1 MYSKDEV
8 MLNCIDFS
16 SDILFY
22 VWICGQE
29 MFGLFAGNYQ
39 KALEKYKV
47 IHRKFPE
54 NVECKLFH

>member
-1 MYSKDEV
+1 
-8 MLNCIDFS
+8 MLNCVNIS

-22 VWICGQE
+22 VWKCGQK
-29 MFGLFAGNYQ
+29 FVLFAGNYQ

-47 IHRKFPE
+47 IHRQFPE

>member
-1 MYSKDEV
+1 
-8 MLNCIDFS
+8 
-16 SDILFY
+16 
-22 VWICGQE
+22 

-54 NVECKLFH
+54 NVECKLFHWVVQLSKETYYIEYVC